1 MRLQIVRVLLADI
14 AYRTQEVVVMNN
26 PVPPVDDDGT
36 PAHPVRVLWGA
47 MAAIA
52 LCAVSTLA
60 SASDQP
66 VASEGRVRN
75 LRVEA
80 GQWLFIEL
88 TADNPLCPGR
98 MFTDISQPFGRAIHA
113 TVLLAAA
120 QSKPVVMRGWP
131 NHPKLYGA
139 CPIHDVVLIVE

>member
-1 MRLQIVRVLLADI
+1 
-14 AYRTQEVVVMNN
+14 MNN
-26 PVPPVDDDGT
+26 SALPVDDDGT
-36 PAHPVRVLWGA
+36 PAHPVRALLGV

-52 LCAVSTLA
+52 LCAAPTLA

-80 GQWLFIEL
+80 GQWLFVEL
-88 TADNPLCPGR
+88 TADNALCPGR

-120 QSKPVVMRGWP
+120 QSKLVVMRGWP
-131 NHPKLYGA
+131 NNPKLFGA